1 MKYKMYTNVLNVY
14 SRKYPSPTEATKIQR
29 GGGGGGGPK
38 EVISKRVE
46 GGFLIMEIPGGGGDM
61 TSSPEIGGGSKTKVP
76 LGLDS
81 FWNYTKVIIKD
92 YGLHFDLVD

>member
-1 MKYKMYTNVLNVY
+1 MYLMCIPENIHPPRRQ
-14 SRKYPSPTEATKIQR
+14 RKFREV
-29 GGGGGGGPK
+29 GGGGPK

>member
-1 MKYKMYTNVLNVY
+1 M
-14 SRKYPSPTEATKIQR
+14 
-29 GGGGGGGPK
+29 GGLK
-38 EVISKRVE
+38 EVISKGV
-46 GGFLIMEIPGGGGDM
+46 GGGLLIMEIPGGGGGYI

-92 YGLHFDLVD
+92 YGLHFDLID